1 MWNADWMEH
10 KPESRLQGEVSIIP
24 DMQMT
29 PHLWQS
35 KEELKSFFVKVK
47 KESEKACLK
56 LSIQEIN
63 ITSSGP
69 ITS

>member
-1 MWNADWMEH
+1 MWNADWMEY
-10 KPESRLQGEVSIIP
+10 KPESRLQGEVSIIS

-35 KEELKSFFVKVK
+35 KEELKSLFVKVK
-47 KESEKACLK
+47 EESEKACLK